1 MSAFAWSC
9 GWVRH
14 WAELAPCAGTPPGC
28 LGVNAELQPAS
39 WHPSCPPLGNSSP
52 PISAAAH
59 GLCCLAAGGGEL
71 DCVVWGVGAAPGWP
85 QFLAVPMHTM
95 PAPSCPPAVPFQ
107 LAVLRCGLLR
117 LHRWLLWC
125 LLRASSCSASGG
137 FSCPFLPGVPCT
149 PDGQRVPLL
158 PCWRSCAQGLL
169 AARRGSVWLNSVVP
183 SACSQCVNI
192 RLRWGVG
199 LHEGAKL

>member
-1 MSAFAWSC
+1 MLRC
-9 GWVRH
+9 ERR
-14 WAELAPCAGTPPGC
+14 
-28 LGVNAELQPAS
+28 
-39 WHPSCPPLGNSSP
+39 
-52 PISAAAH
+52 AAASFMAPILSSSGKQLSSH
-59 GLCCLAAGGGEL
+59 LCCSPWALLPGGGGGEP

-85 QFLAVPMHTM
+85 QFLAVPTHTM
-95 PAPSCPPAVPFQ
+95 PTPSCPPAVPFQ